1 MADLNGS
8 NQAPDQAPKPSG
20 KKTPDKSMMFMA
32 MGFEAVAAVL
42 GGFWLGQQADVYL
55 GKRGIGPAIGSILL
69 LVGWFIHLLQV
80 LKKFDEES

>member
-1 MADLNGS
+1 MTDSNNQNPSSGS
-8 NQAPDQAPKPSG
+8 PSQPPG
-20 KKTPDKSMMFMA
+20 KKAPDKSMMFMA
-32 MGFEAVAAVL
+32 MGVEAVAAVL

-80 LKKFDEES
+80 MKKFDEE